1 MEWVIGPPVLE
12 LPAKPVADLQV
23 QFGRDSPVPK
33 VEKSMKVRPYEKAV
47 ADLVFTTTRV
57 RFDVSGFKD
66 RK

>member
-1 MEWVIGPPVLE
+1 VEWVIGPPVLE
-12 LPAKPVADLQV
+12 LPAKPVADLQM
-23 QFGRDSPVPK
+23 QFGRDSHVPK
-33 VEKSMKVRPYEKAV
+33 VEKSMKIRPDQKPI